1 MKAIGYVNLKKLEKI
16 ENKLKLDAII
26 LVSKSELIDPNIQY
40 YTNFV
45 QEEGLGDCIV
55 VIRNCERTVFL
66 KEEPEQKIDA
76 EEIIISSKFKEAFK
90 KEFKNLKNVG
100 INSSYLKYSA
110 AMFLRKKLKLKL
122 LDVSPELLEI
132 RAIKLKKEIQI
143 FKKAFK
149 FTNSLIDF
157 IESYIIPKILEGISE
172 RQIAL
177 MIEDWCKKRNLETSF
192 KTLVGTGKRSAQ
204 IHTNPSSSLKK
215 AGKIGYIDFGVKYKG
230 YHTDVTL
237 PFALRKL
244 NRKEEKIVE
253 TLISAYQE
261 ILDRIKV
268 GIYDFE
274 IFETANNYLRKFGLE
289 MKHGVGHGIG
299 LEVHE
304 FPSFLPKKGR
314 RKIMKISN
322 GMVFTIEPG
331 IYLKNFGFRI
341 EDDFL
346 VKKNKIIPMT
356 NSHFIFR

>member
-1 MKAIGYVNLKKLEKI
+1 MKAIGYANLKKLEKI
-16 ENKLKLDAII
+16 ENKLNLDGII

-55 VIRNCERTVFL
+55 VIRNGERTVFL

-76 EEIIISSKFKEAFK
+76 EEIIVFNSKFKETFK

-100 INSSYLKYSA
+100 INPPYLKHST

-122 LDVSPELLEI
+122 LDVSSELLEI

-157 IESYIIPKILEGISE
+157 IESYIIPKILDGISE
-172 RQIAL
+172 KQIAL

-215 AGKIGYIDFGVKYKG
+215 AGKIGYIDFGVRYKG

-244 NRKEEKIVE
+244 NRKEEGIVE
-253 TLISAYQE
+253 KFFTSSTLE
-261 ILDRIKV
+261 NRRINLSLSV
-268 GIYDFE
+268 
-274 IFETANNYLRKFGLE
+274 YLLFYRYF
-289 MKHGVGHGIG
+289 
-299 LEVHE
+299 
-304 FPSFLPKKGR
+304 S
-314 RKIMKISN
+314 SQ
-322 GMVFTIEPG
+322 
-331 IYLKNFGFRI
+331 
-341 EDDFL
+341 
-346 VKKNKIIPMT
+346 
-356 NSHFIFR
+356 